1 MQIDV
6 FFLFALQEHQI
17 EKRRLGLRSL
27 LACMLLLV
35 IDEQSTLDYLYIC
48 IMYDMMDL
56 LINVCE
62 FDFIFMFIEQ

>member
-35 IDEQSTLDYLYIC
+35 IHEQSTFDYLYIC

>member
-6 FFLFALQEHQI
+6 FFLFVLQEHQI

-35 IDEQSTLDYLYIC
+35 IHEQSTLDYLYIC

>member
-17 EKRRLGLRSL
+17 EKRRLGSRSL

-35 IDEQSTLDYLYIC
+35 IHEQSTLDYLYIC
-48 IMYDMMDL
+48 TMYDMMDL

>member
-6 FFLFALQEHQI
+6 FFLFVLQEHQI
-17 EKRRLGLRSL
+17 VKRRLGLRSL

>member
-35 IDEQSTLDYLYIC
+35 IHEQSTLDYLYMC

>member
-35 IDEQSTLDYLYIC
+35 IHEQSTLDYLYIC

-62 FDFIFMFIEQ
+62 FDFIFMFIKQ

>member
-1 MQIDV
+1 
-6 FFLFALQEHQI
+6 
-17 EKRRLGLRSL
+17 
-27 LACMLLLV
+27 MLLLV

>member
-35 IDEQSTLDYLYIC
+35 IHEQCTLDYLYIC

>member
-48 IMYDMMDL
+48 VMYDMMDL

>member
-35 IDEQSTLDYLYIC
+35 IHEQSTLDYLYIC